1 MRRVLTYIGVVTAVL
16 VLLWLIWQTKNALL
30 IIFAGIL
37 LGVFLSGVSG
47 WISQHVPVPYKLALL
62 LVVLFLLGGLVLVG
76 WMAAPNLAQQV
87 DQLGQSLSNA
97 VQDLSQRLRQ
107 YEWGQALLAQA
118 PSSVNEVVSS
128 QQDLLSQ
135 VTGLFSRTLSVITNF
150 VLILFVGLYL
160 AISPDLYVGGLV
172 SLVPLGRRQRVRDVI
187 QAVGHTLRWWLVGR
201 IFSMTVI
208 GVLSV
213 LGLWLIG
220 VPLAFVLGL
229 LAGLLG
235 FIPILGPI
243 LALVPPLL
251 LALSNSPQ
259 QGLYVILLYAGIQ
272 IVETYFLTPMVQQRA
287 VSLPPVL
294 TISSQLILGLLFGFM
309 GIAMAPPL
317 AAMGMVLVQMLYV
330 EDTLGDRSVEVEG
343 ESDD

>member
-1 MRRVLTYIGVVTAVL
+1 
-16 VLLWLIWQTKNALL
+16 
-30 IIFAGIL
+30 
-37 LGVFLSGVSG
+37 
-47 WISQHVPVPYKLALL
+47 
-62 LVVLFLLGGLVLVG
+62 
-76 WMAAPNLAQQV
+76 
-87 DQLGQSLSNA
+87 
-97 VQDLSQRLRQ
+97 
-107 YEWGQALLAQA
+107 
-118 PSSVNEVVSS
+118 VNEVVSS

-135 VTGLFSRTLSVITNF
+135 VTGLFSRTLNAITNF
-150 VLILFVGLYL
+150 VLILFIGLYL
-160 AISPDLYVGGLV
+160 AVTPDLYVGGLV
-172 SLVPLGRRQRVRDVI
+172 GLVPVGRRSRARQVI
-187 QAVGHTLRWWLVGR
+187 QAAGHTLRWWLVGR
-201 IFSMTVI
+201 IFSMIVI

-220 VPLAFVLGL
+220 VPLALVLGL

-259 QGLYVILLYAGIQ
+259 QALYVVLLYGGIQ
-272 IVETYFLTPMVQQRA
+272 IVESYFLTPMVQQRA

-330 EDTLGDRSVEVEG
+330 EDTLGDQLVDVMG